1 MLRKLRA
8 DQSGATAIEYGLIVA
23 LLAIACITGL
33 SALGVGSDGMFG
45 RVDTK
50 VTAVTNKV
58 G

>member
-1 MLRKLRA
+1 
-8 DQSGATAIEYGLIVA
+8 
-23 LLAIACITGL
+23 LLAVACITGL

-50 VTAVTNKV
+50 VISATNKV